1 MATRVGRPG
10 SPVSVTVSRLAV
22 LVTFRV
28 VEFTKGI
35 VRVSKLK
42 TVLAELDV
50 NPAAT
55 MLVVVK
61 VLLTVRLARLE
72 TCPTFRVPTFAV
84 VAKTFVAVRAFE
96 A

>member
-10 SPVSVTVSRLAV
+10 SPVRVTVSRFAV
-22 LVTFRV
+22 LVTFKV

-35 VRVSKLK
+35 VTVLKLK
-42 TVLAELDV
+42 TVLVVFDV

-55 MLVVVK
+55 MFVVVR

-72 TCPTFRVPTFAV
+72 TCQTFRVPTFEV
-84 VAKTFVAVRAFE
+84 VAKTFGAVKAFD